1 MTAQDITKAAAL
13 RSSSLRSTSC
23 PELVPKVRSR
33 RDAESQNLTRREFL
47 TTSCM
52 ALPAAAGLS
61 GAATGLGAQ
70 RLLAEESPKP
80 KGVPNIDPGYIGPQF
95 FDEREEEALLEV
107 LESRSPFRFW
117 GKGKPSK
124 VLRFEENF
132 AKYMGARFGLGVT
145 SGTAALDCAVAGL
158 GIGPGDEVIV
168 PAYTWWSDYTC
179 VVQAGALPVFADID
193 RTFNLDPKDF
203 ERKITARTKAVIAV
217 HLLGGPCD
225 MDPIME
231 TARKRG
237 VAVLE
242 DCAQCVGGSYRGKI
256 LGSLGDVGIYS
267 FQVNKIITSGEGGA
281 LVTSDPVIYERA
293 ARFHHMGLIHGVF
306 LDRSG
311 PSRVQTFAGENFRMS
326 EFTGAVLGA
335 QLSKLDIMLAQLR
348 RNAEAIYDGIET
360 IAGIRLRHRPDPQGD
375 IGYGVYFEMKDKAVR
390 NRCIRELRKRRVPAS
405 TLTGSVLLPVEESV
419 INKRTRH
426 RDWPSFNSPEGK
438 KIKYGPDSAA
448 QTLGIFDRF
457 VQVRVGA
464 KYTRR
469 INDYII
475 DAIRQVYN
483 SLAKVS

>member
-1 MTAQDITKAAAL
+1 MTAKNIIKA
-13 RSSSLRSTSC
+13 C

-33 RDAESQNLTRREFL
+33 RDAGNHNFTRREFL
-47 TTSCM
+47 STSCLALSGTALALSAQKLPGKESTTSNTM
-52 ALPAAAGLS
+52 
-61 GAATGLGAQ
+61 
-70 RLLAEESPKP
+70 
-80 KGVPNIDPGYIGPQF
+80 PNIDPGYIGPQF
-95 FDEREEEALLEV
+95 FDKREEEALLDV
-107 LESRSPFRFW
+107 LESRSPFRYW
-117 GKGKPSK
+117 GPGKPEK

-179 VVQAGALPVFADID
+179 VVHAGALPVFADID
-193 RTFNLDPKDF
+193 RTLNIDPKDF
-203 ERKITARTKAVIAV
+203 ERKITPRTKAVIAV
-217 HLLGGPCD
+217 HLLGTPCD

-231 TARKRG
+231 TARKHE

-256 LGSLGDVGIYS
+256 LGSIGNVGIYS
-267 FQVNKIITSGEGGA
+267 FQVNKMITSGEGGA
-281 LVTSDPVIYERA
+281 VVTSDPVIYERA
-293 ARFHHMGLIHGVF
+293 ARFHHMGLIHGLF
-306 LDRSG
+306 LDRAG

-335 QLSKLDIMLAQLR
+335 QLSKLDTMLAQLR
-348 RNAEAIYDGIET
+348 RNAEAVYNGIET
-360 IAGIRLRHRPDPQGD
+360 IAGIRLRHRPDPEGD

-390 NRCIRELRKRRVPAS
+390 NRCIRELRKRKVPAS
-405 TLTGSVLLPVEESV
+405 TLTGSVLLPVHESV

-426 RDWPSFNSPEGK
+426 PDWPSFNSPQGK
-438 KIKYGPDSAA
+438 KIKYGPDSCR

-457 VQVRVGA
+457 VQVRIGA
-464 KYTRR
+464 KYTQR

-483 SLAKVS
+483 SLA